1 MHNSM
6 LSHTSNQSHMTAD
19 SLGLPD
25 SWTLH
30 SAIYA
35 SNPSFLDALEE
46 AAHSRVSIGT
56 FMGFRT
62 ETLGSLDGDED
73 HRVSKRDLI
82 MSYNNSCWVKSVSK
96 VISYSCLF

>member
-6 LSHTSNQSHMTAD
+6 LSHTSNQSHVTAD

-62 ETLGSLDGDED
+62 ETLGSLDGEEH
-73 HRVSKRDLI
+73 HRVSRPDLI
-82 MSYNNSCWVKSVSK
+82 MFYNNNC
-96 VISYSCLF
+96 